1 MDMKRIASALFA
13 ASVCLGILAVPAR
26 PVKKTLTL
34 ADGSHVEAQ
43 FRGDEYAHYYTDGI
57 GRAYVTDSLG
67 ISHEVM
73 LADIQAR
80 RSARLAQRNSLRMA
94 RKVGRKSRWGAEEN
108 PISGSRKGIVIL
120 ASYSDKSM
128 VYTNEDYQGFFNE
141 VGFNR
146 FGMHG
151 SVHDYFLD
159 SSYGLFDLTFDVVG
173 PVVLSKSIK
182 YYGANDSNGDDKYA
196 AEMVA
201 EAVRLA
207 DPYVDFA
214 DYDWD
219 DDGYVDQVFVIYAGY
234 GESQS
239 DISYTI
245 WPHEYQLSYAKYDG
259 DGPGAL
265 TLDGV
270 KVDTYACSCELSGY
284 RGTNIDGIG
293 TACHEFSHCLSIP
306 DMYDTTG
313 YNFGMDFWDLM
324 DLGCYLGPNYDST
337 CPSPYTSYE
346 RMYCGWLKP
355 IELTDPVTIADM
367 PPLSSEPVAYMVR
380 NSGKPSEYYLLEN
393 RQNEGWWT
401 YSPGHGLLV
410 IHVDF
415 DASAWTNNTVNNV
428 STHQRM
434 TIIPADGKLS
444 TNNLSGD
451 TWPGPNGNDE
461 LTDTSSPAA
470 KLYNKNA
477 NGTYFMGHPI
487 TQISESADG
496 LISFLFD
503 GGAFVGVPEGLAA
516 EGITPQG
523 FTATWNAVAGADS
536 YEVEVRESS
545 DPAPSDAVTE
555 EADSSDDAAAYSD
568 PIPTPVLVVYQTEG
582 TRLYIPVSTS
592 SRNCVFRVR
601 AMVGDI
607 AGEWSAGCN
616 VSLGDDVRGVLADQP
631 SSTEPAYD
639 LSGRPASQGK
649 GIFISRGRKYVSNP

>member
-1 MDMKRIASALFA
+1 MDMKRIASTLFA

-73 LADIQAR
+73 LSDIQAR
-80 RSARLAQRNSLRMA
+80 RSARLAQRTSLRMT
-94 RKVGRKSRWGAEEN
+94 RKVGRKSRWGAEQN

-159 SSYGLFDLTFDVVG
+159 SSYGQFDLTFDVVG

-245 WPHEYQLSYAKYDG
+245 WPHEYQLSYAKYYG

-270 KVDTYACSCELSGY
+270 KVDTYACSCELSWD

-306 DMYDTTG
+306 DMYDTEG

-324 DLGCYLGPNYDST
+324 DLGCYLGPDFNST
-337 CPSPYTSYE
+337 CPAPFTSYE
-346 RMYCGWLKP
+346 RMYCGWLTP
-355 IELTDPVTIADM
+355 IELTDPATITDM
-367 PPLSSEPVAYMVR
+367 PPLASEPVAYLLR
-380 NSGKPSEYYLLEN
+380 NSGNSNEYYLLEN
-393 RQNEGWWT
+393 RQPVGWD
-401 YSPGHGLLV
+401 SFVQGHGLLV

-415 DASAWTNNTVNNV
+415 SSSAWTNNTVNNDA
-428 STHQRM
+428 SHQRM
-434 TIIPADGKLS
+434 TIIPADGILS

-451 TWPGPNGNDE
+451 TWPGLDGKNE
-461 LTDTSSPAA
+461 LTDDSSPAA
-470 KLYNKNA
+470 RLFNRNA
-477 NGTYFMGHPI
+477 EGKYYMGHPI
-487 TQISESADG
+487 TGISELSDG
-496 LISFLFD
+496 LVSFVFD
-503 GGAFVGVPEGLAA
+503 GGVFVGVPSGLAA
-516 EGITPQG
+516 EYVTAKG
-523 FTATWNAVAGADS
+523 FTARWDAVAGADM
-536 YEVEVRESS
+536 YEVEVVESRI
-545 DPAPSDAVTE
+545 PLPSETDLE
-555 EADSSDDAAAYSD
+555 GSGDSSENHSAFLTNA
-568 PIPTPVLVVYQTEG
+568 IYQTTE
-582 TRLYIPVSTS
+582 TSLDIPVSQS
-592 SRNCVFRVR
+592 SLSCSFRVR
-601 AMVGDI
+601 AMLGDI
-607 AGEWSAGCN
+607 AGEWSDRCN
-616 VSLGDDVRGVLADQP
+616 VSLSNDIRGIQADRLSHEESVYDILGRPVKGKGRGVV
-631 SSTEPAYD
+631 
-639 LSGRPASQGK
+639 
-649 GIFISRGRKYVSNP
+649 ISYGRKYVFPY